1 MFFIGGKGG
10 GGGGGGGGKGEG
22 DASVTWGSEYFSTF
36 LLTLS
41 AISANDKKYLNCL
54 EVLSTINGWKL
65 IDNFYK
71 WF

>member
-10 GGGGGGGGKGEG
+10 GGEGEG
-22 DASVTWGSEYFSTF
+22 DAGVKWWSEYFSTF

-41 AISANDKKYLNCL
+41 EISANDRKYLNCL